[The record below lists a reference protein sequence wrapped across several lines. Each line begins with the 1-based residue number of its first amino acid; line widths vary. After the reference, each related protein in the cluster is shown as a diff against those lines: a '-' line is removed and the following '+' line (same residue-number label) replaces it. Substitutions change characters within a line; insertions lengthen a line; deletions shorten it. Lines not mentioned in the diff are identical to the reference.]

1 MRLAREAAL
10 TANRALKSIAANCV
24 RSGDAEFT
32 AVERNEAMKSNWLS
46 ALLLAA
52 AIPLSASAA
61 EMKDGTANK
70 SSAAVAQASTKSA
83 NHAKKGKKAKTPKA
97 DSKATP
103 KS

>member
-1 MRLAREAAL
+1 
-10 TANRALKSIAANCV
+10 
-24 RSGDAEFT
+24 
-32 AVERNEAMKSNWLS
+32 MKSNWLS

-61 EMKDGTANK
+61 EMKDGTAPANK
-70 SSAAVAQASTKSA
+70 SSAAVAQANTKSA
-83 NHAKKGKKAKTPKA
+83 SHAKKGKKAKSPKA